1 MKFSVLWSL
10 GGLMLGGIIHIA
22 SVLWVPVTAAN
33 DSWTRIAGLG
43 SANMLHVLAPTQD
56 GRAPLPDLDP
66 SLRHAVCRYDLTDG
80 PLLITS
86 QVPLVYWS
94 VALYDRRG
102 LNYYAINDRLVA
114 GRNIRLWVA
123 TKQQLLAIEPQ
134 TPETVEDD
142 QRLLIGAPGV
152 LGFAVFRALVPGPSF
167 EALVDNAFEATSC
180 STFDPTAARDLL
192 SEFNGATHTR

>member
-1 MKFSVLWSL
+1 MKFSVLWAV

-22 SVLWVPVTAAN
+22 SVLWVPATATN
-33 DSWTRIAGLG
+33 DSWTQITGLG
-43 SANMLHVLAPTQD
+43 PVNTLHLITPTQD
-56 GRAPLPDLDP
+56 GHTPLPDLDP
-66 SLRHAVCRYDLTDG
+66 SLRYAVCRYDLTDG

-102 LNYYAINDRLVA
+102 LNYYALNDRLVA
-114 GRNIRLWVA
+114 GRSIRLWVA

-134 TPETVEDD
+134 TSDTVGDD

-167 EALVDNAFEATSC
+167 AASVDSAFEETSC
-180 STFDPTAARDLL
+180 STYDPRAARDLL
-192 SEFNGATHTR
+192 SEFGGTTQTR